1 MKKDRFT
8 RLAAVAAVIFIAGT
22 AAFSQ
27 ASGVKVA
34 DVKPVAATQ
43 RVTQIDLDGLKMLLK
58 PNGKPL
64 MINFWA
70 TWCDPCRDEF
80 PDVVKIDNDYRGKI
94 DVITIS
100 LDDLADINTFVPKF
114 LAEMKARMPAYL
126 LHTTDEDAAIKMI
139 SSDWGGNLP
148 MTVVYGSD
156 GKLVYKRN
164 GKIFYQTVAA
174 NLDKLLNSTP
184 DK

>member
-1 MKKDRFT
+1 MFI
-8 RLAAVAAVIFIAGT
+8 RLAAVAAVICIFGI

-27 ASGVKVA
+27 ATAGVKVA

-43 RVTQIDLDGLKMLLK
+43 HVTQIDLDGLRKLLK

-80 PDVVKIDNDYRGKI
+80 PDVVKLDNDYRGKI

-100 LDDLADINTFVPKF
+100 LDELADINTFVPKF

-139 SSDWGGNLP
+139 SSDWSGNLP

-174 NLDKLLNSTP
+174 NLDKLLSSAT

>member
-1 MKKDRFT
+1 MKKNMFT

-27 ASGVKVA
+27 ATAS
-34 DVKPVAATQ
+34 VKPVVAAQ
-43 RVTQIDLDGLKMLLK
+43 HVTQIDLDGLRKVLK

-64 MINFWA
+64 MVNFWA

-80 PDVVKIDNDYRGKI
+80 PDVVKLDNDYRGKI

-100 LDDLADINTFVPKF
+100 LDEPADINTFVPKF
-114 LAEMKARMPAYL
+114 LAEMKAQMPAYL
-126 LHTTDEDAAIKMI
+126 LHTADEDAAIKMI
-139 SSDWGGNLP
+139 SSDWSGNLP
-148 MTVVYGSD
+148 MTVLYGSD

-174 NLDKLLNSTP
+174 NLDKLLNPAT